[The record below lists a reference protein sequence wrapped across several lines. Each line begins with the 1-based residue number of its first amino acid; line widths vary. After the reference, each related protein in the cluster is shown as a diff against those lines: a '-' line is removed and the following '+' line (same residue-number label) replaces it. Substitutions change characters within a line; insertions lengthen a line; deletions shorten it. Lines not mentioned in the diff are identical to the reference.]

1 MIFKSDLVDAIN
13 GLSHDLTNL
22 SIRVHDL
29 ERNIAKLDSKMLQL
43 KKNSCPCKDSKGL
56 LEKQIRDA
64 ANAKVTSELMG
75 EMIKEKKKKITKIKK
90 STNAKKQP
98 RGKDGKFAKK

>member
-43 KKNSCPCKDSKGL
+43 KKDSCSCKLDKAVDSCK
-56 LEKQIRDA
+56 
-64 ANAKVTSELMG
+64 
-75 EMIKEKKKKITKIKK
+75 
-90 STNAKKQP
+90 AKKAKAQP
-98 RGKDGKFAKK
+98 RDKSGKFAKK